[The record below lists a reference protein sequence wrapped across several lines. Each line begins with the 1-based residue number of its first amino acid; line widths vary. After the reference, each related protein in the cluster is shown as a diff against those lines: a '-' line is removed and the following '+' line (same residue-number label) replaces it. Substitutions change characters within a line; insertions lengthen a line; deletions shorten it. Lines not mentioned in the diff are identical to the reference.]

1 MGEYYCVRRQ
11 PQPCIPVSPCPVWR
25 NECFGPATADWA
37 LIMKC
42 IEITENHSSAL
53 TKPIKPLSPQ
63 QARLDALK
71 RQKDNVN
78 KALDAERKR
87 QKVVKAQQ
95 SLQNALVEE
104 LPT

>member
-1 MGEYYCVRRQ
+1 
-11 PQPCIPVSPCPVWR
+11 
-25 NECFGPATADWA
+25 
-37 LIMKC
+37 MKC

-104 LPT
+104 LPTWRISRLFLKLSESELGGE